1 MARTLALIAL
11 AATASAV
18 FKHKTIQEILLE
30 RPTVEST
37 VVTPA
42 DEWFENQKLDHN
54 DPSNNATWRQR
65 YHVNSAWF
73 GGAEYP
79 VFLYINGEN
88 VADPTSTTSPD
99 MFMNELAQ
107 KYKALVVS
115 VEHRFY
121 GQSQPRPDFTV
132 DSLKYLTSYQALQDL
147 VTVQQHIIE
156 QRNLTSANKWVTF
169 GGSYPGVL
177 SGFAKAKFPKNFVG
191 SVASSAPVWA
201 KTNFVEYSEK
211 VAYGLKFFGGD
222 ECLNNVGQ
230 AMKDFHA
237 LMVSTKQEDAD
248 LFKKLFNPCGPI
260 KNDLDRAVLEVDMFG
275 NFQSIA
281 QYNGFQSFSLNDT
294 CNFWA
299 NKSLT
304 PLEKLAS
311 FNQQFSWDSRQC
323 TGTDYETEW
332 ISGLNSTAL
341 DTENIERQWLYQ
353 TCNELGYGQTTA
365 GSNSIFGVLEFA
377 NVNAIYYEM
386 CKELFGIT
394 DTETRVANTLKF
406 YGGLKVDVAD
416 VVWPGGTV
424 DPWSALGF
432 TNTTTPV
439 NPQSDVV
446 YIEGTAHCADMY
458 SRADNLAPAW
468 ALDRI
473 EANVKNYLSKK

>member
-1 MARTLALIAL
+1 MVRISALIAL

-18 FKHKTIQEILLE
+18 LKHKTIHEILLDG
-30 RPTVEST
+30 PTVES
-37 VVTPA
+37 VVATPA

-65 YHVNSAWF
+65 YHVNPAWF
-73 GGAEYP
+73 GGAGYP
-79 VFLYINGEN
+79 VFVYINGEN
-88 VADPTSTTSPD
+88 VASAATTTSPNL
-99 MFMNELAQ
+99 FMNDLAQ

-121 GQSQPRPDFTV
+121 GQSQPRPDLTV
-132 DSLKYLTSYQALQDL
+132 ESMKYLTSDQALQDL
-147 VTVQQHIIE
+147 VPVQQHIIE

-177 SGFAKAKFPKNFVG
+177 SGFAKAKFPNNFAG

-248 LFKKLFNPCGPI
+248 LFKKLFNPCAPI

-275 NFQSIA
+275 NFQGIA

-311 FNQQFSWDSRQC
+311 FNQKFSWDSRQC
-323 TGTDYETEW
+323 TGVDYDTEW
-332 ISGLNSTAL
+332 ISGINSTAL
-341 DTENIERQWLYQ
+341 DTENINRQWFFQ
-353 TCNELGYGQTTA
+353 TCNELGYGQTTT
-365 GSNSIFGVLEFA
+365 GSNSIFGVLEYA
-377 NVNAIYYEM
+377 NLNAIYYEM
-386 CKELFGIT
+386 CKRAYDIT
-394 DTETRVANTLKF
+394 HHR
-406 YGGLKVDVAD
+406 
-416 VVWPGGTV
+416 
-424 DPWSALGF
+424 
-432 TNTTTPV
+432 
-439 NPQSDVV
+439 
-446 YIEGTAHCADMY
+446 H
-458 SRADNLAPAW
+458 
-468 ALDRI
+468 
-473 EANVKNYLSKK
+473 

>member
-18 FKHKTIQEILLE
+18 LKHKTIQDILVAL
-30 RPTVEST
+30 PTIEST
-37 VVTPA
+37 IETPP

-65 YHVNSAWF
+65 YHVNPAWF
-73 GGAEYP
+73 GGAGYP

-88 VADPTSTTSPD
+88 VADPIATTSPH

-121 GQSQPRPDFTV
+121 GQSQPPI
-132 DSLKYLTSYQALQDL
+132 QGL
-147 VTVQQHIIE
+147 VTVQQHIIQ
-156 QRNLTSANKWVTF
+156 QRNLTSANKWVAF

-177 SGFAKAKFPKNFVG
+177 AGFAKAKFPKNFVG

-248 LFKKLFNPCGPI
+248 LFKRLFNPCAPI
-260 KNDLDRAVLEVDMFG
+260 KNDLGRAFLEIDMFG
-275 NFQSIA
+275 NFQTRDVYPIH
-281 QYNGFQSFSLNDT
+281 QLG
-294 CNFWA
+294 
-299 NKSLT
+299 LT
-304 PLEKLAS
+304 QLYWY
-311 FNQQFSWDSRQC
+311 QF
-323 TGTDYETEW
+323 
-332 ISGLNSTAL
+332 
-341 DTENIERQWLYQ
+341 
-353 TCNELGYGQTTA
+353 GYGQTPA
-365 GSNSIFGVLEFA
+365 GSKTIFGVLEYA
-377 NVNAIYYEM
+377 NLNTIYYEM
-386 CKELFGIT
+386 CKRAFGIT
-394 DTETRVANTLKF
+394 DTEKRVAKTLKF
-406 YGGLKVDVAD
+406 YGGLKVNVGD
-416 VVWPGGTV
+416 VVWPGGTI
-424 DPWSALGF
+424 DPWCGLSF
-432 TNTTTPV
+432 TNTTKPV
-439 NPQSDVV
+439 NRHSDVV
-446 YIEGTAHCADMY
+446 YMEGTAHCADMY
-458 SRADNLAPAW
+458 SRADDLAPAW

-473 EANVKNYLSKK
+473 EANVKNFLSKKIKV

>member
-1 MARTLALIAL
+1 MVRISALIAL

-18 FKHKTIQEILLE
+18 LKHKTIHEILLDG
-30 RPTVEST
+30 PTVES
-37 VVTPA
+37 VVATPA

-65 YHVNSAWF
+65 YHVNPAWF
-73 GGAEYP
+73 GGAGYP
-79 VFLYINGEN
+79 VFVYINGEN
-88 VADPTSTTSPD
+88 VASAATTTSPNL
-99 MFMNELAQ
+99 FMNDLAQ

-121 GQSQPRPDFTV
+121 GQSQPRPDLTV
-132 DSLKYLTSYQALQDL
+132 ESMKYLTSDQALQDL
-147 VTVQQHIIE
+147 VPVQQHIIE

-177 SGFAKAKFPKNFVG
+177 SGFAKAKFPNNFAG

-237 LMVSTKQEDAD
+237 LMVSTKQEAAD
-248 LFKKLFNPCGPI
+248 LFKKLFNPCAPI

-275 NFQSIA
+275 NFQGI
-281 QYNGFQSFSLNDT
+281 
-294 CNFWA
+294 A

-311 FNQQFSWDSRQC
+311 FNQKFSWDSRQC
-323 TGTDYETEW
+323 TGVDYDTEW
-332 ISGLNSTAL
+332 ISGINSTAL
-341 DTENIERQWLYQ
+341 DTENIDRQWFFQ
-353 TCNELGYGQTTA
+353 TCNELGYGQTTT
-365 GSNSIFGVLEFA
+365 GSNSIFGVLEYA
-377 NVNAIYYEM
+377 NLNAIYYEM
-386 CKELFGIT
+386 CKL
-394 DTETRVANTLKF
+394 
-406 YGGLKVDVAD
+406 
-416 VVWPGGTV
+416 WPGGTI

-432 TNTTTPV
+432 TNTTKPV
-439 NPQSDVV
+439 NSHSDVV

-458 SRADNLAPAW
+458 SRAKNRAPAW

-473 EANVKNYLSKK
+473 EANVDSFLRGKY